1 MKPSRVD
8 LWAVAVLWVCV
19 ICLGLGVY
27 FMVRNE
33 SSPLFL
39 LPSIVMGA
47 VAIINLR
54 EK

>member
-19 ICLGLGVY
+19 ICLVFGFYV
-27 FMVRNE
+27 MVRNE

-39 LPSIVMGA
+39 LPSIAMGF
-47 VAIINLR
+47 VAIINIR